1 MRKAENLLLILQS
14 YAPDNLAQ
22 SDCSVEYFKMVDDG
36 AQEDD
41 LVLTLSELIATGLRD
56 GKWPW
61 S

>member
-22 SDCSVEYFKMVDDG
+22 SDCATEYFRMMDG
-36 AQEDD
+36 GASEDD
-41 LVLTLSELIATGLRD
+41 LVLVLSEAIATGLRD
-56 GKWPW
+56 GRWPW